1 MGGKT
6 ADTLRLELA
15 KQQLRTSVGDLSLQ
29 AWVRRRPTQALLSA
43 MVAGMVFGGH
53 PERSAGVLKNLL
65 FEFLR
70 QR

>member
-1 MGGKT
+1 MGFKT
-6 ADTLRLELA
+6 TDALRLELA
-15 KQQLRTSVGDLSLQ
+15 KDQLRVAVGDLSVQ
-29 AWVRRRPTQALLSA
+29 AWVRRRPAQALLSA

-53 PERSAGVLKNLL
+53 PERSAAVLKNLL